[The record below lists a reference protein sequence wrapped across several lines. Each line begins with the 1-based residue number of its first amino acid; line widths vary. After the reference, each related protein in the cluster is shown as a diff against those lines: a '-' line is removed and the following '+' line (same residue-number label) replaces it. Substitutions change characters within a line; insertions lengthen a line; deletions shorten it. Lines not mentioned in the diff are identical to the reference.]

1 MSYCKD
7 RIIFVTKEDHEAP
20 SNAELIADDPNDPYE
35 DQGLILPSG
44 EINWNCPCLGGMAS
58 GPCGTQFKE
67 AFSCFHNSNEEVKGS
82 ECIDNF
88 RAMQECMQK
97 YPELYPQEDENDG
110 VAAGGA
116 DATAPAPAEDS
127 APVDSTAPAPAED
140 SAPAPVASSDSTL
153 SPPTQKMAMAGTC
166 VDFHQTCTLR
176 LHYAEEKDRTP
187 KRDME
192 KNNRK

>member
-1 MSYCKD
+1 MHLVSHGYNSVPVVSLEMPSSHADLTYVFSLPGKD

-67 AFSCFHNSNEEVKGS
+67 AFSCFHYSNEEVKGS

-97 YPELYPQEDENDG
+97 YPELYPQEDENE
-110 VAAGGA
+110 GA
-116 DATAPAPAEDS
+116 DAAAPS
-127 APVDSTAPAPAED
+127 LVDSTASVPTED
-140 SAPAPVASSDSTL
+140 SSPASVPSSNSTP
-153 SPPTQKMAMAGTC
+153 SPPTPESAPSS
-166 VDFHQTCTLR
+166 DN
-176 LHYAEEKDRTP
+176 TP
-187 KRDME
+187 STDSQAAS
-192 KNNRK
+192 

>member
-1 MSYCKD
+1 MSYCKQEGKD

-67 AFSCFHNSNEEVKGS
+67 AFSCFHYSTEEVKGS

-97 YPELYPQEDENDG
+97 YPELYPQEDENEG
-110 VAAGGA
+110 PSPVGAGAPVPA
-116 DATAPAPAEDS
+116 DDS
-127 APVDSTAPAPAED
+127 APEPTPP
-140 SAPAPVASSDSTL
+140 SDST
-153 SPPTQKMAMAGTC
+153 PTVESAPSTNNTAPT
-166 VDFHQTCTLR
+166 
-176 LHYAEEKDRTP
+176 DRQ
-187 KRDME
+187 DAS
-192 KNNRK
+192 